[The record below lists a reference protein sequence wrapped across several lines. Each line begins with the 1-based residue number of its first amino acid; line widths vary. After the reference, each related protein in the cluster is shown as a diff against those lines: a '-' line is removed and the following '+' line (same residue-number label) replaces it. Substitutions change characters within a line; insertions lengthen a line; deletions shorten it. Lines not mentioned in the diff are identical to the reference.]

1 MAGKNGMP
9 ERAKN
14 MSFPTTRPFGRP
26 PRSRRRHGR
35 FVGRFLAGS
44 SLPAEPLSAIVRM
57 SLDGHVDIEGMKG
70 GYFCGADPEALG
82 FRTLDKQGRKADPN
96 LLSASFSL

>member
-1 MAGKNGMP
+1 
-9 ERAKN
+9 
-14 MSFPTTRPFGRP
+14 
-26 PRSRRRHGR
+26 
-35 FVGRFLAGS
+35 
-44 SLPAEPLSAIVRM
+44 M
-57 SLDGHVDIEGMKG
+57 SLDGRVDIEGMKG